1 MNKRQKK
8 KLEIRKQLDMTTLEL
23 ARLNFDINVLKSE
36 IDFLEAKI
44 STNKQ
49 NINNVVGGQVYME
62 LENEEKIKKLKEE
75 NSILIEEQEKQNKR
89 LTGIYIMILVVIL
102 LEVVQWWILHV

>member
-8 KLEIRKQLDMTTLEL
+8 KLETRKQLDMTTLEL
-23 ARLNFDINVLKSE
+23 AKLNFDINVLKSE